1 MKYAIRSLLFILI
14 ISTAY
19 SQLTI
24 NQNKKVTTEM
34 IKIIAVKALQ
44 HHIRTGSFVGFE
56 IPEELRQDCYS
67 TETQFDIDA
76 DSETC
81 SIIGSPKNYTDCLVT
96 GIVKYSNRVVKVI
109 KETPLGKEV
118 KLTENALTEAL
129 KITYKG
135 YYPDIDSKV
144 PKGYKEVEARIS
156 SPEDERMQESGLEY
170 PEGAQDPSK
179 KLISN
184 LRIWKNTT
192 KGTIL
197 LRFKGTNPNYG
208 YFPRY
213 LIRLYDKNGQYLY
226 QFHTEEI
233 WKIFGAPTQDDI
245 NRQLPHIS
253 SWHQPVIN
261 RELEYSV
268 NIRDLRDTYYICL
281 SITYGK

>member
-1 MKYAIRSLLFILI
+1 
-14 ISTAY
+14 
-19 SQLTI
+19 
-24 NQNKKVTTEM
+24 M

-76 DSETC
+76 DSEKC
-81 SIIGSPKNYTDCLVT
+81 SIIGSPNNYINCLVT

-156 SPEDERMQESGLEY
+156 SPDVESGLKS
-170 PEGAQDPSK
+170 GFLSK
-179 KLISN
+179 QKSGLILSN
-184 LRIWKNTT
+184 GEVYHDIENKMISDLKIWKNTT
-192 KGTIL
+192 TGTIL
-197 LRFKGTNPNYG
+197 LRFKGINYPG
-208 YFPRY
+208 HHY
-213 LIRLYDKNGQYLY
+213 LIRLFDKNGQYLSHFESNFL
-226 QFHTEEI
+226 QF
-233 WKIFGAPTQDDI
+233 IFGWPSADEI
-245 NRQLPHIS
+245 QLKEPPHI
-253 SWHQPVIN
+253 V
-261 RELEYSV
+261 RELVYPV
-268 NIRDLRDTYYICL
+268 NIRDLRDTYIICI
-281 SITYGK
+281 SITR